1 MSTTTI
7 TITVPSNAFGTL
19 AKLYS
24 AIQDTG
30 ARAQVNHNGGVV
42 EAPSAAEVVKRKPGR
57 PRKTATPPPAQTAE
71 VGAQVKRGRGRPKKV
86 KAEDVAEA
94 PADGGDIE
102 EKFSKWHSSQKT
114 DSGRGKYFSAG
125 EVKQLLPKWEA
136 ALKEYLQAAG
146 AAAEGGRTT
155 KNWSIARLK
164 REAQQAHGAGGPT
177 DDQEGSP
184 SSKPRRAR
192 SKFSATAA
200 VQAAKRKPRGRAA
213 KKTTD
218 H

>member
-30 ARAQVNHNGGVV
+30 ARAQVNHNNTGNT
-42 EAPSAAEVVKRKPGR
+42 EAAPAPAVTKRKPGR
-57 PRKTATPPPAQTAE
+57 PRKDAAAAEPAPETPAP
-71 VGAQVKRGRGRPKKV
+71 VKRGPGRPKKI
-86 KAEDVAEA
+86 KTEGAA
-94 PADGGDIE
+94 PEQPASGSLE

-114 DSGRGKYFSAG
+114 DSGRGKYFSAA

-136 ALKEYLQAAG
+136 ALKEYQQAAG

-155 KNWSIARLK
+155 KNWSIARLQ
-164 REAQQAHGAGGPT
+164 REAQQAHGAGGGG

-184 SSKPRRAR
+184 SGKPRRAR

-200 VQAAKRKPRGRAA
+200 AQAAKRKPRGRSA
-213 KKTTD
+213 KRTTD